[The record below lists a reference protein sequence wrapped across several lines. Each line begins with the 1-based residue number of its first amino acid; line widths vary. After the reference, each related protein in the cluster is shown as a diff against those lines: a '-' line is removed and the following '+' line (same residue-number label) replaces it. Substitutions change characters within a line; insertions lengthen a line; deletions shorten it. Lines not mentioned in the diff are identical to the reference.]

1 MTKIKIAPSLL
12 SADAACWGEEIKLI
26 EEHGLKAIHLDIMDG
41 HFVPNLTFGP
51 GPVAML
57 RPLSSMEFDA
67 HLMVE
72 NPDSLIPAFLKAGT
86 DSITVHAEACVHIH
100 RTLQSIRDG
109 GAKAGVAINPGTP
122 WQCIEPVLEF
132 CDRVLV
138 MTVNPGFGGQKA
150 ILPVL
155 RKVSELKALRQEKG
169 LGFELQTDGG
179 ITRENLGAFLSA
191 GAENLVIGSALFQK
205 GKTAENIKAFAEII
219 AAEEARG

>member
-1 MTKIKIAPSLL
+1 MKTRIAPSLL
-12 SADAACWGEEIKLI
+12 SADAACWGEELKLV
-26 EEHGLKAIHLDIMDG
+26 ETHGLTAIHLDIMDG

-57 RPLSSMEFDA
+57 RPLSQMEFDA
-67 HLMVE
+67 HLMVD

-86 DSITVHAEACVHIH
+86 DVITVHAEACTHLH
-100 RTLQSIRDG
+100 RTLQSIRAG
-109 GAKAGVAINPGTP
+109 GAKAGVAINPGTS
-122 WQCIEPVLEF
+122 WQWIEPVLEF

-150 ILPVL
+150 ILPAL
-155 RKVSELKALRQEKG
+155 RKVTELRALREERG

-179 ITRENLGAFLSA
+179 VTRENASAFLAA